1 MNTHGIITEQE
12 RESIRARSS
21 STHKKQGN
29 NYLTVNNE
37 RVEIIKY
44 DLTPARTETGKAQ
57 HSDLVGSPHGNPDTT
72 RRQAAHSPLP
82 WSVQKAFLSDTS
94 AIVTDKGIVTIGLK
108 HPDAKLI
115 VASVNHADKL
125 TERMRILIGCAER
138 GLDQSAT
145 HDGLS
150 NADAIAKARAELA
163 AYEAAQ

>member
-44 DLTPARTETGKAQ
+44 DLTPARTETSKAQ
-57 HSDLVGSPHGNPDTT
+57 PLHYDIKHVDSRNLLTVVMGRVSNQTGESFDGAMLRTKSADELW
-72 RRQAAHSPLP
+72 RRL
-82 WSVQKAFLSDTS
+82 
-94 AIVTDKGIVTIGLK
+94 
-108 HPDAKLI
+108 
-115 VASVNHADKL
+115 NHADKL
-125 TERMRILIGCAER
+125 AEVLREILAMNH
-138 GLDQSAT
+138 GLDGT
-145 HDGLS
+145 REV
-150 NADAIAKARAELA
+150 NKANLELA